1 MYYTKNKAD
10 DSYTADDEVASQ
22 IWVRDL
28 IAGELGRPLPAAAT
42 HADLIALTDMRLNDW
57 IYVWDDTYDPGTGDI
72 HVGETW
78 AYAYDGSGWVEL
90 VRINEVQIQDDDTTL
105 TIDPVSGKRKVK
117 EGGIG
122 SVQLAAGAAAD
133 NIIGNRTLEDQAAS
147 STLVAVTAKDL
158 TAWLQGF
165 RNNIKY
171 FLDNPTTVDG
181 IEPDANNNVQT
192 RYEFDTTDD
201 YLDARDSL
209 PVNAL
214 VVIKDQFK
222 DITAG
227 YLQAMDTTNVRK
239 DFFSQPYP
247 AGVPENT
254 VDTRVSWTA
263 DADGFLVVRAHVKAI
278 GILSGDNIYADFLI
292 DGNVTHIDGGVVHA
306 TSSIQFFSIGPLPVA
321 KGQLIHF
328 DGRTDSTNPGAE
340 VQFNG
345 VVSSFFFPPLFKS
358 VPQARTV
365 VEPGSDYS
373 LDEQPVLINDNG
385 TIRQK
390 QWLDGSPVYKK
401 LFYKEDASFTTGAQ
415 YVLPHGIPNLKLLL
429 DYRTVIPTPAIARNN
444 FEDVLSGSNVTPIS
458 WGINFSN
465 LYITSQVTQT
475 ISFILEIEY
484 VKTA

>member
-1 MYYTKNKAD
+1 
-10 DSYTADDEVASQ
+10 
-22 IWVRDL
+22 
-28 IAGELGRPLPAAAT
+28 
-42 HADLIALTDMRLNDW
+42 MRLNDW
-57 IYVWDDTYDPGTGDI
+57 IYVWDDTYDPGTGNI

-122 SVQLAAGAAAD
+122 ATQLASGAATD
-133 NIIGNRTLEDQAAS
+133 NIIGNRTLEDQAESPA
-147 STLVAVTAKDL
+147 LVAVTAKDL

-171 FLDNPTTVDG
+171 LLATPTTVDG

-192 RYEFDTTDD
+192 RYEFDTIDD

-227 YLQAMDTTNVRK
+227 YLPAMDTVNVRR

-247 AGVPENT
+247 QGAPENT

-263 DADGFLVVRAHVKAI
+263 DADGFLVIRAHIQAT

-292 DGNVTHIDGGVVHA
+292 DGHVTHINGGVVHV
-306 TSSIQFFSIGPLPVA
+306 TSSVQFVSIGPVPVS

-328 DGRTDSTNPGAE
+328 DGRTDSANPGAT
-340 VQFNG
+340 VIFKG
-345 VVSSFFFPPLFKS
+345 PVSSFFFPPLFKS
-358 VPQARTV
+358 VPQSRTV

-373 LDEQPVLINDNG
+373 LDEQPVFINDNG

-390 QWLDGSPVYKK
+390 QDIDGKPIWSKTFTGVITATANTRFEVS
-401 LFYKEDASFTTGAQ
+401 LLSGVSSVFNAEGWIVDASTKWLWGSAYQTANG
-415 YVLPHGIPNLKLLL
+415 
-429 DYRTVIPTPAIARNN
+429 DTPKMGL
-444 FEDVLSGSNVTPIS
+444 FV
-458 WGINFSN
+458 FSN
-465 LYITSQVTQT
+465 TITLSTVFYVDRTNAPYQLT
-475 ISFILEIEY
+475 IQY
-484 VKTA
+484 TKV